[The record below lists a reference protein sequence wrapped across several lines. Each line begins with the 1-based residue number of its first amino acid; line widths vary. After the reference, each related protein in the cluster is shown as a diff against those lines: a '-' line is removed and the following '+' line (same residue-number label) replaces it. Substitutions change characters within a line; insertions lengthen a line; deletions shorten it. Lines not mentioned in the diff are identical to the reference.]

1 MEDISVMKYAENSQ
15 KIRMEEALE
24 ARRQQEHFMDLTSH
38 EMRNPLGA
46 VIHCSDAL
54 LEDLSEVRAKLSDN
68 LSNDSQGINRLR
80 KLVDQSVESTN
91 TIIACSSHQL
101 RIADDVLALSKLDSK
116 LLQLAPNP
124 AQVIS
129 LLSDVKKSYEAEAAN
144 QLVQLVT
151 QVDPSLQELKIDWIM
166 LDLGRVR
173 QILVNLTS
181 NALKFSKQRS
191 VRKVTIRMGASIT
204 PPTQALLG
212 VNFVLSKKSYEQ
224 NRESSESQPVYLY
237 FTVTDTGT
245 GLTAEEKGKLF
256 NRFSQAS
263 ARTYNDY
270 GGSGLGLC
278 ISQQL
283 CEMQG
288 GMIGL
293 ESQAGIGSTFAFFV
307 KAYRTSCP
315 EPLRS
320 PSIKPSSI
328 PRTDMVHTKSRI
340 RILVVEDN
348 VVNQKLMKMQL
359 IKHGYQVVVADNGQ
373 EALDFIRSTRHWRD
387 NRSIL
392 DREVDLILMD
402 VEMPILDGLAATR
415 EIREYEKNGL
425 ICDHIPIVAV
435 SANAR
440 AEQTARAIEAG
451 MDDTI
456 TKPFRMPDLI
466 KKVITI
472 TSATAS

>member
-1 MEDISVMKYAENSQ
+1 
-15 KIRMEEALE
+15 MEEALE

-46 VIHCSDAL
+46 VVNCSDAL
-54 LEDLSEVRAKLSDN
+54 LEALSEVRAMLSDN
-68 LSNDSQGINRLR
+68 LSNDGQVINRLR
-80 KLVDQSVESTN
+80 ELVDQSVESTN

-129 LLSDVKKSYEAEAAN
+129 LLSDIKKSYEAEAAN

-166 LDLGRVR
+166 LDMGRVR

-181 NALKFSKQRS
+181 NALKFSRKRS
-191 VRKVTIRMGASIT
+191 VRKVTIRMGASVS

-224 NRESSESQPVYLY
+224 SRESSENQPVYLY

-245 GLTAEEKGKLF
+245 GLTAEQKGKLF
-256 NRFSQAS
+256 SRFSQAS

-315 EPLRS
+315 EPLKSS
-320 PSIKPSSI
+320 PVKSSSI
-328 PRTDMVHTKSRI
+328 PRTDMVHPKSRI
-340 RILVVEDN
+340 SVLVVEDN
-348 VVNQKLMKMQL
+348 VVNQKIMKMQL
-359 IKHGYQVVVADNGQ
+359 VKHGYQVAVADNGQ
-373 EALDFIRSTRHWRD
+373 EALDFIRSTRHWRE
-387 NRSIL
+387 NRNIL

-402 VEMPILDGLAATR
+402 VEMPILDGLSATR

-440 AEQTARAIEAG
+440 AEQMTQAIEAG

-466 KKVITI
+466 KKVIMI